1 MARRK
6 PDAPEL
12 EAPELEAATL
22 EPAGEP
28 RRRSRRRDPD
38 ATDPPTAAEPAPT
51 GTRISPDLAP
61 LRVPIGRYTR
71 HPDNPRR
78 HPHLADLRDS
88 YRRWGQLKPIVVQA
102 ATGYI
107 VAGNGLHEAMTLEGA
122 TEIAATV
129 PDLTEGEANAY
140 LLADNKLGEMGGY
153 DAAALA
159 ALLDQQDQTGTLAG
173 TGYSVGD
180 LDRMMRGLDNG
191 RTEADDAPPLPR
203 DAPWVKPGEL
213 YALGDHRLL
222 VGDATD
228 EAAWERLLA
237 GRTADAIWT
246 DPPYGVA
253 YYGKT
258 EEHLRIE
265 GDAPSLPALEEML
278 EQAFGHAIARTKP
291 GGAVFCASPAGPN
304 AGTFTG
310 VLGRLGVHRQT
321 LIWVKDVFVMGRSD
335 YHYRHEPILYGDK
348 PGPTARPTIDPLALA
363 TALDNV
369 DRDPAIAKGW
379 TPATYAR
386 AIAAEL
392 ERLLEQPP
400 ADPDA
405 TDASTPATSDGST
418 RGRRAKYREATPVH
432 YGWRKGAA
440 HYFTDD
446 RTLDTV
452 WEIDR
457 PKASREHPTM
467 KPVEL
472 VERALLTATRR
483 RDLVLDPFVGSGT
496 TIIAAENTRRTAYA
510 MDIDPRYAQV
520 AIERWQA
527 YTGKRATRLE

>member
-1 MARRK
+1 MARAK

-12 EAPELEAATL
+12 EAPSLEPATL
-22 EPAGEP
+22 EPAGAP
-28 RRRSRRRDPD
+28 RRRSRR
-38 ATDPPTAAEPAPT
+38 AEPAAAAADDGSPAPA
-51 GTRISPDLAP
+51 GTRIAPALAP
-61 LRVPIGRYTR
+61 LRVPIDRYRR

-78 HPHLADLRDS
+78 HPHLAELRES
-88 YRRWGQLKPIVVQA
+88 YRRWGQLKPVVVQA
-102 ATGYI
+102 STGYI
-107 VAGNGLHEAMTLEGA
+107 VAGNGLHEAMTAEGA
-122 TEIAATV
+122 EEIAANPV
-129 PDLTEGEANAY
+129 DLDETEADAY

-153 DAAALA
+153 DYAALT
-159 ALLDQQDQTGTLAG
+159 ALLDRQDQTGTLAG

-191 RTEADDAPPLPR
+191 RTDADDAPALTR
-203 DAPWVKPGEL
+203 DEPWVRPGEL

-228 EAAWERLLA
+228 PAAWDRLLG

-246 DPPYGVA
+246 DPPYGVG

-258 EEHLRIE
+258 DEHLRIAGDSRDHGHGRQQARIAELEE
-265 GDAPSLPALEEML
+265 GDMSLEEML
-278 EQAFGHAIARTKP
+278 ETAFRLALERTKP

-304 AGTFTG
+304 AGIFTG

-335 YHYRHEPILYGDK
+335 YHYRHEPILYG
-348 PGPTARPTIDPLALA
+348 
-363 TALDNV
+363 
-369 DRDPAIAKGW
+369 
-379 TPATYAR
+379 
-386 AIAAEL
+386 
-392 ERLLEQPP
+392 EQPG
-400 ADPDA
+400 DQ
-405 TDASTPATSDGST
+405 DASRAAGDDASHGSGGDASPRARSDGST
-418 RGRRAKYREATPVH
+418 RGRRAKYREAEPVH

-483 RDLVLDPFVGSGT
+483 RDVVLDPFVGSGT

-520 AIERWQA
+520 ALERWQA

>member
-1 MARRK
+1 MARAK

-12 EAPELEAATL
+12 EAPSLEPATL
-22 EPAGEP
+22 EPAGAP
-28 RRRSRRRDPD
+28 RRRSRR
-38 ATDPPTAAEPAPT
+38 AEPPAAAADDGSPAPA
-51 GTRISPDLAP
+51 GTRIAPALAP
-61 LRVPIGRYTR
+61 LRVPIDRYRR

-78 HPHLADLRDS
+78 HPHLAELRES
-88 YRRWGQLKPIVVQA
+88 YRRWGQLKPVVVQA
-102 ATGYI
+102 STGYI
-107 VAGNGLHEAMTLEGA
+107 VAGNGLHEAMTAEGA
-122 TEIAATV
+122 EEIAANPV
-129 PDLTEGEANAY
+129 DLDETEADAY

-153 DAAALA
+153 DYAALT
-159 ALLDQQDQTGTLAG
+159 ALLDRQEQTGTLAG

-180 LDRMMRGLDNG
+180 LDRMMKGLDNG
-191 RTEADDAPPLPR
+191 RTDADDAPPLTR
-203 DAPWVKPGEL
+203 DEPWVRPGEL

-222 VGDATD
+222 VGDAT
-228 EAAWERLLA
+228 EPAAWERLMG

-278 EQAFGHAIARTKP
+278 RAAFELALARTRP

-310 VLGRLGVHRQT
+310 VLGELGVHRQT

-348 PGPTARPTIDPLALA
+348 PGD
-363 TALDNV
+363 DE
-369 DRDPAIAKGW
+369 
-379 TPATYAR
+379 
-386 AIAAEL
+386 AA
-392 ERLLEQPP
+392 Q
-400 ADPDA
+400 DPDA
-405 TDASTPATSDGST
+405 TDASRAAAAGRDGSA
-418 RGRRAKYREATPVH
+418 RGRRGRYREATPVH

-446 RTLDTV
+446 RTEDTV

-483 RDLVLDPFVGSGT
+483 RDLVLDPFAGSGT

>member
-1 MARRK
+1 MARRSA
-6 PDAPEL
+6 DTPEL
-12 EAPELEAATL
+12 EAPDLEAATL

-28 RRRSRRRDPD
+28 RRRSRRPARG
-38 ATDPPTAAEPAPT
+38 ATDEDASRAAAADGPEPA
-51 GTRISPDLAP
+51 GTKISPDLAP
-61 LRVPIGRYTR
+61 LRVPIDRYHR

-78 HPHLADLRDS
+78 HPHLAELRDS

-129 PDLTEGEANAY
+129 PELSEGEANAY
-140 LLADNKLGEMGGY
+140 LLADNRLGEMGGY
-153 DAAALA
+153 DHAALA

-191 RTEADDAPPLPR
+191 RTEADDAPPLTR
-203 DAPWVKPGEL
+203 DEPWVRPGEL

-222 VGDATD
+222 VGDAT
-228 EAAWERLLA
+228 EPAAWERLLA
-237 GRTADAIWT
+237 GRQADAIWT

-278 EQAFGHAIARTKP
+278 ELAFGHALRATKP

-348 PGPTARPTIDPLALA
+348 PAD
-363 TALDNV
+363 
-369 DRDPAIAKGW
+369 
-379 TPATYAR
+379 
-386 AIAAEL
+386 E
-392 ERLLEQPP
+392 ERQ
-400 ADPDA
+400 DPDA
-405 TDASTPATSDGST
+405 TDPPAAAASDGST
-418 RGRRAKYREATPVH
+418 RGRRARYREATPVH